1 MFANG
6 DGTNTMRVFSHPVK
20 YIADDGSVRD
30 ISLDIEAKR
39 GGGFVSADHG
49 VVTTFESKLTDGI
62 SLEYQKVLFV
72 PQARY
77 ETIYSPRIDFE
88 YESSDIQIISREV
101 HSDYVY

>member
-1 MFANG
+1 MTKEHNFG
-6 DGTNTMRVFSHPVK
+6 DIQN
-20 YIADDGSVRD
+20 
-30 ISLDIEAKR
+30 
-39 GGGFVSADHG
+39 
-49 VVTTFESKLTDGI
+49 
-62 SLEYQKVLFV
+62 YQKVLFL